1 MMPDTI
7 SYQCRVPIYLA
18 KKITVLKILA
28 VARLPFSGSL
38 CQVRPSLKRQRNNKK
53 HIEIELVNHRLV
65 QLLCQFCGGSLV
77 LALVGRV

>member
-38 CQVRPSLKRQRNNKK
+38 CQVRPTLKRQRNNKNILK
-53 HIEIELVNHRLV
+53 LNL
-65 QLLCQFCGGSLV
+65 
-77 LALVGRV
+77 